1 MFRVLVWASNKNWQR
16 ALDAYKDI
24 PDWRNALV
32 MAKRLQMSAEDTTTL
47 IKDIAYKYTE
57 VYKWDDAAILYEK
70 VDAIEDAV
78 NSYVSGHV
86 WEDAVRLVSTF
97 LTL

>member
-1 MFRVLVWASNKNWQR
+1 MFRVTVWASNKNWQR

-32 MAKRLQMSAEDTTTL
+32 MAKRLQKTTEEITAL
-47 IKDIAYKYTE
+47 LKDIAYKYTE
-57 VYKWDDAAILYEK
+57 VYKWDDAGILYEK

-78 NSYVSGHV
+78 NSYVSGHS
-86 WEDAVRLVSTF
+86 WEDAVRLVS